1 MKIRGRLNGTKKRE
15 KMEEECEKIQ
25 YFFFSK
31 VFHYN
36 YHIKK
41 IKRVDKGRSEGREKE
56 KDGGSLN
63 RICKFH
69 LIRLRL
75 STFLLFLFFSF
86 FFFFQKNGE

>member
-1 MKIRGRLNGTKKRE
+1 MGRRRE
-15 KMEEECEKIQ
+15 KKWKKSVKRFNI
-25 YFFFSK
+25 FFFSK

-36 YHIKK
+36 YHIMK
-41 IKRVDKGRSEGREKE
+41 IKKVDKGRSEGREKE

-75 STFLLFLFFSF
+75 STFLLFFSSFIFSLF
-86 FFFFQKNGE
+86 QKKNGE